1 MALFSRSS
9 GAGSDAQ
16 KAAREIAKRH
26 SKAGRQAG
34 QQAGKR
40 ATKNISR
47 DVGDLLRRINKDTST
62 TLDQVFKG
70 VDRAVRGIAGGH

>member
-1 MALFSRSS
+1 MALFSKSS

-34 QQAGKR
+34 TR

>member
-1 MALFSRSS
+1 MALFSKGS

-34 QQAGKR
+34 TR

>member
-26 SKAGRQAG
+26 SKAGR
-34 QQAGKR
+34 QAGKR